1 MYFLHACI
9 ERYNQIYLANKK
21 KKKEESR
28 TLNSKADK
36 IFHLVSRFYIFL
48 YKTTPST
55 GCINILIHIKIFF
68 FFFYQGWILC
78 PLFNPLIPL
87 GHPHFIYVLYIR
99 HQFSYHLN
107 YPQKNLT
114 TNISTSHLS
123 KIKKRDDDDVVEFVL
138 FPCTHLFFLTILFF
152 IFCLETILVSSG
164 AESNLGFHRA
174 LLS

>member
-1 MYFLHACI
+1 MKINAYKKMYFLHACI

-21 KKKEESR
+21 KEESR

-36 IFHLVSRFYIFL
+36 IKYSISYHVFIFFF

-55 GCINILIHIKIFF
+55 GCINILIHIKI
-68 FFFYQGWILC
+68 FFYQGWILC

-107 YPQKNLT
+107 YPQKT
-114 TNISTSHLS
+114 
-123 KIKKRDDDDVVEFVL
+123 
-138 FPCTHLFFLTILFF
+138 
-152 IFCLETILVSSG
+152 
-164 AESNLGFHRA
+164 
-174 LLS
+174 